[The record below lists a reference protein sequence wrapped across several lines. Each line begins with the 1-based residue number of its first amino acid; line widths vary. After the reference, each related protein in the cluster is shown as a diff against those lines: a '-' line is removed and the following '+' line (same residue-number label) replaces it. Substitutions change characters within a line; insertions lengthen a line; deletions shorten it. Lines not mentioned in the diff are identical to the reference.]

1 MSDQLVAHVDAL
13 GARRSGVRLLSATAF
28 TGAVLAFALPF
39 GTVANCDGE
48 EVRFTGAE
56 LATFTVPPDPSASG
70 TLHTDVERNAG
81 LLAFAALLAAALGLV
96 LAIAGRPRGGI
107 CAGFGLVAAQLL
119 GLAILI
125 TGDAGGTPAA
135 GFGLALLSFAVA
147 GVVHLVDAV
156 RERRRVGRRVW
167 GYAFGRCVLA
177 LWPTFA
183 LVALVA
189 IALLAGA

>member
-1 MSDQLVAHVDAL
+1 MSSQVATGVDAL
-13 GARRSGVRLLSATAF
+13 GARRSGARLLSATAF

-56 LATFTVPPDPSASG
+56 LATFTVPPDPSTSG
-70 TLHTDVERNAG
+70 TLHADVERNAG
-81 LLAFAALLAAALGLV
+81 VLAFALLLAAALGLV
-96 LAIAGRPRGGI
+96 LAIVGRPRGGI

-156 RERRRVGRRVW
+156 RARRRTGRRVW

-177 LWPTFA
+177 LWPTLA
-183 LVALVA
+183 LIVLIA
-189 IALLAGA
+189 IALAAGA